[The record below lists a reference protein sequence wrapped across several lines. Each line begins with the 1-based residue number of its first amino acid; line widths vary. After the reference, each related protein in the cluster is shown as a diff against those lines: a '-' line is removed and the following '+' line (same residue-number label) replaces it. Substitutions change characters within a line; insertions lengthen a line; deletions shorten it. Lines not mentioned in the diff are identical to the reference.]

1 MEDAGRVAA
10 SLTAW
15 LGTVTFE
22 DRDADQVT
30 DLLVESVLAWG
41 TAQGWRVYRRA
52 RSVAQLPPP
61 YADRHS
67 WVDVGIARQGLP
79 PIVVEVDQSDRKR
92 TLEKLQAEAAQ
103 GRVALWL
110 RWGTGPFNTPP
121 APVLL
126 VTYQVSS
133 RKDSGGRRLF
143 ATPAPERPAPAHSGV
158 VSADA
163 SQQDLFG
170 SASPRS
176 GPNG

>member
-1 MEDAGRVAA
+1 MEDAERVAA

-30 DLLVESVLAWG
+30 DLLVQSALAWG
-41 TAQGWRVYRRA
+41 AAQGWRVYRRA

-110 RWGTGPFNTPP
+110 RWGTGPFHHPP
-121 APVLL
+121 APVCL
-126 VTYQVSS
+126 VAYQVTA
-133 RKDSGGRRLF
+133 RKDATGRRTF
-143 ATPAPERPAPAHSGV
+143 GTPAAERPAPVHSGV
-158 VSADA
+158 ELGDAD
-163 SQQDLFG
+163 QGDLF
-170 SASPRS
+170 AS
-176 GPNG
+176 